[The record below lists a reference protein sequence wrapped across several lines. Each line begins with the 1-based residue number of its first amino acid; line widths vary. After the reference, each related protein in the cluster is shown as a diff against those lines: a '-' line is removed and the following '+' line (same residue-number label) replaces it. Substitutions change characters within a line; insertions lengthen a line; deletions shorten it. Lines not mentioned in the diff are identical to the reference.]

1 MMRTLIT
8 SLTALALVLGA
19 AATAQGTFPN
29 REVTLV
35 VPVAAGGGSD
45 MVMRAIAREL
55 EPLLG
60 VPVVVVNRPGA
71 GGAVGLSE
79 VMRAPADGYTLVM
92 ITEYNYNLPATQDVP
107 FSVDDFVPIAT
118 VNFDP
123 AAIGVG
129 SGSALTTIEDF
140 VAFAEANPGVL
151 TIGNSGFGNIWH
163 IAATAFE
170 DAAGL
175 GLVHVPF
182 GGAAPTITATLGGH
196 ISAMVASPPEMAAQ
210 IEAGTMRLLA
220 TMGIER
226 SVQFPD
232 VPTLREAGFDLQ
244 FGTWR
249 GIGVPKGT
257 PADVVAFLEEA
268 VQQAAQ
274 SQGFIDFMNG
284 RGLGMLYRGSAETAA
299 YMEADAP
306 RFRALMA
313 EIGILRQ

>member
-1 MMRTLIT
+1 MIRTLLT
-8 SLTALALVLGA
+8 SLAALALLFGG
-19 AATAQGTFPN
+19 TASAQASFPT

-45 MVMRAIAREL
+45 MTMRALAREL
-55 EPLLG
+55 EPILG
-60 VPVVVVNRPGA
+60 VPVVVVNRTGA

-79 VMRAPADGYTLVM
+79 VMRARPDGYTLVM
-92 ITEYNYNLPATQDVP
+92 ITEYNYNLPMTQDVP
-107 FSVDDFVPIAT
+107 FTVDDFIPIAT

-129 SGSALTTIEDF
+129 SASALTTIEEFVDF
-140 VAFAEANPGVL
+140 ARANPGVL

-163 IAATAFE
+163 IAAAAFE

-175 GLVHVPF
+175 DLVHVPF

-210 IEAGTMRLLA
+210 VEAGTMRLLA

-226 SVQFPD
+226 STLFPD
-232 VPTLREAGFDLQ
+232 VPTLGEAGFDLQ

-249 GIGVPKGT
+249 GIGAPVGT
-257 PADVVAFLEEA
+257 PDDVIAHLEEA
-268 VQQAAQ
+268 IEQAVQ
-274 SQGFIDFMNG
+274 SQGFVDFMVS
-284 RGLGMLYRGSAETAA
+284 RGLGILYRSSAETKA

-313 EIGILRQ
+313 EIGILRE